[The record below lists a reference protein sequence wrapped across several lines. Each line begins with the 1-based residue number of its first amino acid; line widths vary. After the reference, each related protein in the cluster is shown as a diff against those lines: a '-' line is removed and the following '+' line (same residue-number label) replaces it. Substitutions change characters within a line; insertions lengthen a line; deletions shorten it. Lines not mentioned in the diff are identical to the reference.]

1 MLYGVGQKSGL
12 FLKVDNFATAR
23 VRNALDILE
32 DSKFYLEKTYK
43 TWMSVKLNVLCVG
56 CINIQ
61 CI

>member
-1 MLYGVGQKSGL
+1 MLYGDGQKSGL
-12 FLKVDNFATAR
+12 FLKVDNFATVR

-43 TWMSVKLNVLCVG
+43 TWMSVNLNVLCVC